1 MITFNAFPKIPRLS
15 RECIITEKLDGTN
28 ASIWIERVSGPEN
41 PFDIGGEDCFMTQL
55 HGFYY
60 AIAAASRSRFLVP
73 VKSKDNFGF
82 AGWVRDH
89 VEELVKLGE
98 GVHYGEWWGRGIQRG
113 YGLDEK
119 RFSLFNTGRWRPRDD
134 QENFPGETWDV
145 APSCCHVVPVLWKGP
160 FDTVMHDPSSYSSLH
175 SECMIPKRILYDLRE
190 LGSLAAPGFM
200 NPEGIMIFH
209 TAANSYFKKT
219 FKGDEKG
226 KGQ

>member
-1 MITFNAFPKIPRLS
+1 MIKFNAFPKVPRLS

-41 PFDIGGEDCFMTQL
+41 PFDIGGEDCFMAQ
-55 HGFYY
+55 HDGFFY

-73 VKSKDNFGF
+73 EKSKDNFGF
-82 AGWVRDH
+82 AGWVRNH
-89 VEELVKLGE
+89 VEELVMLGE

-119 RFSLFNTGRWRPRDD
+119 RFSLFNTGRWFDAGQP
-134 QENFPGETWDV
+134 PGPDFDMNVQTL
-145 APSCCHVVPVLWKGP
+145 APLCCHVVPMLWKGQ
-160 FDTVMHDPSSYSSLH
+160 FDLKIQRDAASGFLPPSDWAL
-175 SECMIPKRILYDLRE
+175 RDLRE
-190 LGSLAAPGFM
+190 TGSIAAPGFLK
-200 NPEGIMIFH
+200 PEGIMIFH

-219 FKGDEKG
+219 FEGDLKG